1 MDAKRGDIGST
12 MTGYF
17 EAWLGKTA
25 PFVCDA
31 LTVSP
36 YLGVDSLAETMA
48 EAIERGKG
56 LFVLAATSN
65 EEAKTLQRAKIG
77 ELTIAADVYDRIER
91 INSVNLS
98 PGARIGSLGAVI
110 GATLNLSATGLT
122 RLQSEANL
130 HTPILAPG
138 FGAQG
143 ASLDEL
149 SDLFGASAARV
160 IATVS
165 RSVLVSGSAA
175 LQSAIV
181 LAKQQLLNGAK
192 RA

>member
-1 MDAKRGDIGST
+1 
-12 MTGYF
+12 
-17 EAWLGKTA
+17 
-25 PFVCDA
+25 
-31 LTVSP
+31 
-36 YLGVDSLAETMA
+36 MA

-65 EEAKTLQRAKIG
+65 EEAKTLQRAQIG
-77 ELTIAADVYDRIER
+77 ELTIAADVYDRLER

-110 GATLNLSATGLT
+110 GATLNLSATGLA

-143 ASLDEL
+143 ASLEEL
-149 SDLFGASAARV
+149 ADLFGASADRV

-181 LAKQQLLNGAK
+181 QAKQQLLKGAK